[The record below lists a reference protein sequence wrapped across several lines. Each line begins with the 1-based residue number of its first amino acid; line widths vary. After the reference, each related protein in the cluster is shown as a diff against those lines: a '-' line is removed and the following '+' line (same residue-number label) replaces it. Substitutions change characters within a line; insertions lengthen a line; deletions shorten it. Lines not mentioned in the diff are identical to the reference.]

1 MRKHARL
8 FLTLAISLILAVL
21 PVSTCFCAGN
31 TVGHPVANLDVTIF
45 LPQGWYY
52 GDRGITD
59 NDPFCTILG
68 KTAEEF
74 KEQYLYEN
82 IYICA
87 YEPDTRTML
96 TLDVFDNDLDDFT
109 ALSDPEI
116 TAAGEERFEGKIGE
130 EDTFISKGIVKYGRP
145 YYKLVLQQSNGLR
158 MYQYDTVMDGKRY
171 LFSFLLKGEYDDG
184 TVEGSYDSVM
194 ESVMFAD
201 GTAGPIV
208 ESDILQL
215 GRNGEFSLQKNLD
228 WKYYTPDS
236 DLTEVATTAGYLFGS
251 SDKYV
256 CYVVAEDKEAIICYH
271 PTESNAGLTGRD
283 KVLRI
288 IQSAYSASAGLF
300 EDTFFIM
307 PLSNGYVISQKT
319 DTFGPE
325 MENVS
330 AYIFTEHGIIDIAS
344 VSKPEYEPFTLVNA
358 LVHAIIFADDN
369 PAVD

>member
-1 MRKHARL
+1 
-8 FLTLAISLILAVL
+8 
-21 PVSTCFCAGN
+21 
-31 TVGHPVANLDVTIF
+31 
-45 LPQGWYY
+45 
-52 GDRGITD
+52 
-59 NDPFCTILG
+59 
-68 KTAEEF
+68 
-74 KEQYLYEN
+74 
-82 IYICA
+82 
-87 YEPDTRTML
+87 
-96 TLDVFDNDLDDFT
+96 
-109 ALSDPEI
+109 
-116 TAAGEERFEGKIGE
+116 
-130 EDTFISKGIVKYGRP
+130 
-145 YYKLVLQQSNGLR
+145 
-158 MYQYDTVMDGKRY
+158 
-171 LFSFLLKGEYDDG
+171 
-184 TVEGSYDSVM
+184 M

-215 GRNGEFSLQKNLD
+215 GRNGEFSIQKNLD

-344 VSKPEYEPFTLVNA
+344 VSKPENEPFTLVNA
-358 LVHAIIFADDN
+358 LVHAIIFSDDN